1 MELNLPKAKIC
12 WSMTPVASTHSS
24 ASSSGIR
31 GGSRDLR
38 TNTHKA
44 NTNNTNNGAAYSPT
58 TQPQS
63 CAGDRLSESTW
74 STDNRIASP
83 KCPMLTVQSW
93 RGIWPM
99 SNNELSGQASTPT

>member
-1 MELNLPKAKIC
+1 MADRPKEA
-12 WSMTPVASTHSS
+12 PVWL
-24 ASSSGIR
+24 G
-31 GGSRDLR
+31 
-38 TNTHKA
+38 
-44 NTNNTNNGAAYSPT
+44 SPT
-58 TQPQS
+58 TQPPS

-99 SNNELSGQASTPT
+99 SNNELSGQAPVGQAGPVAFRTMPCSKYGPRAVQGERPRIVG